1 MNTMKAAE
9 SLCLRSASRLVKMAA
24 AGKADKELHMA
35 DDDLGEGPV
44 VVKRDVYDAGMK
56 LEAEVDGGAGGPAFS
71 NAEEKANA
79 CRAAG
84 DTAGAAF
91 WYETFRFLMTREC
104 VAAGTETL
112 ILEEGETY
120 DYDNEKV
127 IKAGTNQPRNDME
140 NR

>member
-1 MNTMKAAE
+1 
-9 SLCLRSASRLVKMAA
+9 
-24 AGKADKELHMA
+24 MA

-44 VVKRDVYDAGMK
+44 VVKRAIYEAGMK

-71 NAEEKANA
+71 NAEDKATA
-79 CRAAG
+79 CREAG

-91 WYETFRFLMTREC
+91 WDETFRFLMTRQC

-112 ILEEGETY
+112 ILEDGEPY
-120 DYDNEKV
+120 DYEEEKV
-127 IKAGTNQPRNDME
+127 IRPGTNPPRNDTG